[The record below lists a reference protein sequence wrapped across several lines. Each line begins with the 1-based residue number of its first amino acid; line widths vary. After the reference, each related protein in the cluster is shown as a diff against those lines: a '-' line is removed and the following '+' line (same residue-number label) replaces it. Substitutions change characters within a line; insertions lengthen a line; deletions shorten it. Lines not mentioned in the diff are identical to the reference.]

1 MSDLSELPKQQAN
14 TESKRLPANKAN
26 LQLTDL
32 QGLDANPHE
41 LELNLRDYWQII
53 RQRRWVFIL
62 FFIVV
67 VMTTAIASL
76 MATPTYRAS
85 LTLQIERDLP
95 KVLQFQDVVPMESS
109 LDKDFYQTQYELL
122 RSRTLAK
129 RVIDRLA
136 LAEHPHF
143 GQKSDASLLVEIQ
156 ALLQGE
162 DEVQAPSSDQWVKL
176 FLDKLSI
183 EPIKQSRLVKIAF
196 ENTDPVLAAD
206 IVNAQAENF
215 IQMNLER
222 RIDASSYA
230 KRFLQERLL
239 QVKVKLE
246 ESEQSLVFFAR
257 ENGIIKIDD
266 KQTVDVQKLNDVT
279 LALTAAARDRIEA
292 EILYSN
298 TKKAKGHGISSI
310 LESEV
315 IQQLKQTKVLLET
328 DYQENLKIYK
338 PAYPR
343 MMQLKGQIDKIQAE
357 IDKEVAHVLAAT
369 KVHYDIARQKEKALS
384 GELNNLKK
392 KVLSMQDSSIE
403 YNILKRE
410 VETNR
415 ELYEGLLQRM
425 KEVGIAGGVTSNNIS
440 VVDSATIPTK
450 KYKPKIL
457 LNLILAAF
465 VGFVGGIGLIFLFE
479 HLDDTVKTPEYLEKR
494 LRLPVL
500 GIVPVV
506 QDVEM
511 TELNYDGQIALFS
524 YHDPRSGLAEAY
536 RSVRTSL
543 LFATSYGAPKVL
555 LFTSPGPGEGKTTS
569 ALNVAITFTQTGGQ
583 VLIIDTDLRNPSLY
597 KLLQLDNAVGLTN
610 YLAGDAQ
617 PIEVSQHTEIENL
630 FVIPSGPLP
639 PNPAELLSG
648 ERMLELLKVASE
660 KFDYV
665 ILDGPPVLGLAD
677 ALVLTNLAEATV
689 IVVEAGATRQRQMEG
704 ALKRLRTAQGSI
716 VGAIMAK
723 YHDNSSAYG
732 YHQYY
737 YYQREE
743 SNNA

>member
-1 MSDLSELPKQQAN
+1 MSDLSEVPKQQAD

-26 LQLTDL
+26 FQLADL
-32 QGLDANPHE
+32 QGLDVHPNE

-53 RQRRWVFIL
+53 RQRRWVLIF

-85 LTLQIERDLP
+85 LTLQIERELP
-95 KVLQFQDVVPMESS
+95 KVLQFQDVVPMESA

-143 GQKSDASLLVEIQ
+143 GQKSDSSLLVEIK
-156 ALLQGE
+156 ALLQGR
-162 DEVQAPSSDQWVKL
+162 DESQAPSSDQWVKL

-206 IVNAQAENF
+206 IVNAQAESF

-222 RIDASSYA
+222 RIDASFYA

-257 ENGIIKIDD
+257 ENEIIKIDD

-279 LALTAAARDRIEA
+279 LALTAAVRDRIAA

-298 TKKAKGHGISSI
+298 TKRAKGHGLSSI

-357 IDKEVAHVLAAT
+357 IDKEVAHILAAT
-369 KVHYDIARQKEKALS
+369 QVHYEIAQQKEKALS
-384 GELNNLKK
+384 EELNKLKK

-440 VVDSATIPTK
+440 VVDSATIPIK

-465 VGFVGGIGLIFLFE
+465 VGFVGGIGLVFLFE

-511 TELNYDGQIALFS
+511 TKLDYDGQIALFS

-543 LFATSYGAPKVL
+543 LFATAYGAPKVL